1 MEKNEMSREQLI
13 ARIEVL
19 EGQIVELKE
28 AEDRNNMVEMAL
40 RESEERFRIFF
51 NAAPIGLCITSVQG
65 DILNANQAMQDILGY
80 PLEELKTINISEFY
94 FEPVER
100 QRLLNMLYD
109 SKHVRDFEAKLKQK
123 DGLIWTVLIK
133 ADCVDIDNQKV
144 FLTSIHDITNLKQAQ
159 EEFRKERDFTNA
171 ILDTVAS
178 LVMVLD
184 REGLITRFNRACEK
198 ATSYSY
204 QEIQGQHIWDT
215 LTANPANAREKVEQL
230 LAGNYPSTHESFW
243 ITRCGEQRL
252 ISWSST
258 VLLDNEG
265 KVEYIIATGID
276 ITDRKQAEE
285 EIIESKNF
293 LATLLESIPAPVF
306 YKDIDG
312 RYLGFNRAFED
323 FFGKTKD
330 ELIGK
335 SVFDI
340 NPVKLARIYHAKDVE
355 LFERPGTQTYETQ
368 VEDARGVLH
377 DVVFYKASTV
387 NFRGMVTGLIG
398 TILDITERKEA
409 ETGLQEANRKLAVW
423 VSELEERT
431 AEMSQ
436 LIEMGEQLQS
446 CQTVEEAS
454 AISAQY
460 IQKLFPSSKGA
471 LYLISPS
478 KDLAEAVNMWGD
490 STSTE
495 KAFMPLN
502 CWAIRR
508 GRIHLV
514 DSSHPGKLCRH
525 ITGPQAGQYLCVPLI
540 ANSETIGVLYLNHT
554 APKQEQQKSTDRLSS
569 NHNTQ
574 LILALGEHIALA
586 IGNLRLRETLHHQA
600 IRDSLTGLFNRR
612 YMEESLARELRRGE
626 REKKP
631 VGVIMF
637 DIDHFKD
644 FNDLFGHAGGDALL
658 RELGAFLNTHTR
670 GGDIVSRYGGEEFV
684 LVLPGAA
691 LEETRLRAEELRQGV
706 KELQVYHLGKPLGK
720 ITISFGVATFPE
732 HGLTSDVI
740 LQSVDNTLYRAKN
753 KGRDQVVVASTDIGR
768 CRMGARD
775 GSD

>member
-51 NAAPIGLCITSVQG
+51 NAAPIGLCITSIQG